1 MSYKPKVLIVDD
13 APKNI
18 QLLGSILRTENY
30 DISYT
35 TKGKEAVKWGKEND
49 YDLILLDVM
58 MPEMN
63 GFDVCNR
70 LQNSPQTKDI
80 PVIFLTAKS
89 DKESIVHGLSLGA
102 KDYVSKPFNKEELKA
117 RVKNHLEL
125 KLARDELRRIN
136 SDLEKEVNK
145 RTLEARQQMELK
157 EKTTNASVSI
167 LSEVLSYSNSIAFSR
182 SSSIRRYV
190 EFIADRISP
199 DNKWEFILAAT
210 LSQIGT
216 IAIPQDLLIKVSSG
230 ESLSEDESDVF
241 DRHPKIARRLLAKIP
256 GMQSIAYMIGGQLK
270 SFREYTE
277 MDNYKQTPI
286 SLGAQMLKVSLDF
299 EIQLKSGKFPSDAI
313 QYMKSLYKEYN
324 PMLLEI
330 LKDIP
335 VQRSKFRRKQ
345 INVQD
350 LHIYMMIDEDVKA
363 KNGITIIPKD
373 QDVTFTMI
381 ELLKSFKQGIGV
393 REPFWVKEFF

>member
-1 MSYKPKVLIVDD
+1 MSDKPKILIVDD

-35 TKGKEAVKWGKEND
+35 TKGKEAVKWVKEND

-63 GFDVCNR
+63 GFDVCRR
-70 LQNSPQTKDI
+70 LQGSPQTKEI

-89 DKESIVHGLSLGA
+89 DKESIVNGLCLGA
-102 KDYVSKPFNKEELKA
+102 KDYIAKPFNKEELKA

-136 SDLEKEVNK
+136 ADLEKEVNK
-145 RTLEARQQMELK
+145 RTFEARQQMELR

-230 ESLSEDESDVF
+230 ESLSEDENDVF
-241 DRHPKIARRLLAKIP
+241 ERHPKIARRLLAKIP

-270 SFREYTE
+270 SFREYTD

-286 SLGAQMLKVSLDF
+286 SLGAQMLKVALDF

-313 QYMKSLYKEYN
+313 QYMKNLYKEYN

-345 INVQD
+345 INVHD

-381 ELLKSFKQGIGV
+381 ELLKSFRQGIGV